1 MNMKRTLL
9 GNDQDGNQI
18 YAMFDADKAAANDQM
33 RKVRIC
39 IIDKTTQEPREEVD
53 VYTSADSVLF
63 ADGLNLIEE
72 LDGLLTYTNLKPVT
86 ANIGGIQKGK
96 VFNKA
101 NWKDVFNE
109 LLYPYVAP
117 TIASFGQSKNPNS
130 YYETGTNIS
139 PITFSTTIN
148 VGSDDIKSVILEQD
162 GNPVYTFKTLTPNG
176 GSESINFTNDIKT
189 ETKFRIIVQD
199 AKDKKYYSSYANYRF
214 RDPVF
219 VGVIDTGVEI
229 TETLVKSLS
238 KYVTTGQIVHTMNPK
253 SQRMIIVYPKTYV
266 PKSIID
272 KNGFEIIKSFNTQGN
287 VSIVKA
293 NGVVEQYTYIVT
305 DPTDQSNFKI
315 TIKP

>member
-1 MNMKRTLL
+1 MKRTLL

-18 YAMFDADKAAANDQM
+18 YAMFDADETSTSNQL

-39 IIDKTTQEPREEVD
+39 IIDKATQEPREEVD

-63 ADGLNLIEE
+63 ADGLDLVEE
-72 LDGLLTYTNLKPVT
+72 LNELLTYTNLKPVT

-101 NWKDVFNE
+101 NWKDIFNE

-148 VGSDDIKSVILEQD
+148 VGSEDIKGVILEQD
-162 GNPVYTFKTLTPNG
+162 GNPVYTFKTLIPNG

-189 ETKFRIIVQD
+189 ETKFRIVVQD
-199 AKDKKYYSSYANYRF
+199 TDNKKYYSQYVDYRF

-219 VGVIDTGVEI
+219 VGVVDAGVEI

-238 KYVTTGQIVHTMNPK
+238 KYVTTRQIVHTMNPK
-253 SQRMIIVYPKTYV
+253 SQRMIIVYTKSYV
-266 PKSIID
+266 PESIID
-272 KNGFEIIKSFNTQGN
+272 KNGFEIIRSFNTNGN

-293 NGVVEQYTYIVT
+293 NGVVEQYTYIMT